1 MASERLH
8 RRLEML
14 LDEAEEAITQLNWVV
29 VRDRAQAVIAIDP
42 GNSEGQAFL
51 ATAER
56 ALASTQSAP
65 TDHPTNPPATAS
77 TDAPVTQPTSFANG
91 RYEVKRFLGEGG
103 G

>member
-42 GNSEGQAFL
+42 GNS
-51 ATAER
+51 
-56 ALASTQSAP
+56 
-65 TDHPTNPPATAS
+65 
-77 TDAPVTQPTSFANG
+77 
-91 RYEVKRFLGEGG
+91 
-103 G
+103 